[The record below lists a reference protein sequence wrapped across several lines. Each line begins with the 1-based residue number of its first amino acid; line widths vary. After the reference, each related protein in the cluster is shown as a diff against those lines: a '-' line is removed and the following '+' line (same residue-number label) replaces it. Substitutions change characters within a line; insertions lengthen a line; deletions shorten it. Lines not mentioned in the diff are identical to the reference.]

1 MDFPQRP
8 LSTPASSQQV
18 LQASRQWLRPVIHV
32 LLRCGVTWREFAD
45 LARATYV
52 EVASAKFGKRGRP
65 TNVSRTAVLTGLS
78 RRDVRKQREL
88 LAGVPPAPGGYV
100 TKASLVLSAWHQD
113 PEFLDSKG
121 RPALLPLE
129 GAQRSF
135 AALVHRCAG
144 SDVPATTLVKEL
156 ISAGAVRARPDGRLQ
171 VLQRNYIPHPMDE
184 HLIRLWGS
192 VLADVATTYAHNLT
206 KTPRHT
212 ARFERAAVNDRIDV
226 RAVPEFTKFLEQEAQ
241 GFLERADAWLTEHQ
255 VPVET
260 QREAETVRLGVGTY
274 HIQDE

>member
-1 MDFPQRP
+1 M
-8 LSTPASSQQV
+8 
-18 LQASRQWLRPVIHV
+18 IHV

-52 EVASAKFGKRGRP
+52 EVASAKFGKRGRL
-65 TNVSRTAVLTGLS
+65 TNVSRTAMLTGLS

-88 LAGVPPAPGGYV
+88 LSGAPPAPSGYV

-113 PEFLDSKG
+113 PDFQDGKG

-129 GAQRSF
+129 GAPRSF

-144 SDVPATTLVKEL
+144 SDVPATTLLKEL
-156 ISAGAVRARPDGRLQ
+156 ISAGAVRSRSNGRLQ

-192 VLADVATTYAHNLT
+192 VLADLATTYAHNLT
-206 KTPRHT
+206 KAAKQAP
-212 ARFERAAVNDRIDV
+212 RFERAAVNDRIDV
-226 RAVPEFTKFLEQEAQ
+226 RAQPEFTQFLEREAQ
-241 GFLERADAWLTEHQ
+241 AFLERADAWLSAHQ
-255 VPVET
+255 VGVDEEG
-260 QREAETVRLGVGTY
+260 EAETVRLGVGTY

>member
-1 MDFPQRP
+1 MDFAKRQ

-52 EVASAKFGKRGRP
+52 EVATAKFGKRGRP

-78 RRDVRKQREL
+78 RRDVRRQREL
-88 LAGVPPAPGGYV
+88 LSGAPPAPGGYV

-113 PEFLDSKG
+113 AEFQDKKG
-121 RPALLPLE
+121 RPALLPLD
-129 GAQRSF
+129 GARRSF
-135 AALVHRCAG
+135 TALVHRCAG
-144 SDVPATTLVKEL
+144 SDVPATTLLKEL
-156 ISAGAVRARPDGRLQ
+156 ISAGAVRARADGQLQ

-192 VLADVATTYAHNLT
+192 VLADIATTYAHNLT
-206 KTPRHT
+206 KPPKQP
-212 ARFERAAVNDRIDV
+212 ARFERAAVNDRVDAE
-226 RAVPEFTKFLEQEAQ
+226 AVPEFTQFIEREAQ
-241 GFLERADAWLTEHQ
+241 AFLERADAWLTAHQ
-255 VPVET
+255 VAVDAQRPTET
-260 QREAETVRLGVGTY
+260 IRLGVGTY
-274 HIQDE
+274 YIQDE